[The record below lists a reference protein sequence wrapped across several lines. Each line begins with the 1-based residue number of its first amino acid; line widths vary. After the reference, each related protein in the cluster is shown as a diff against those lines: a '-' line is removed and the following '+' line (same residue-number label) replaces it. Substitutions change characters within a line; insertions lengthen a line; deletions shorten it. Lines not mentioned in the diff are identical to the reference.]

1 MKKLLKSALI
11 AGCVLLM
18 SSFAQAQT
26 KIGYV
31 NFQQLVGQTPK
42 IKEIQTQINTY
53 QQQFVDILKSMN
65 TELQTKGAD
74 YEAKKATMTDAVR
87 TKTENE
93 LQDLQKRIQDYQGNA
108 SNQVQAKYDELT
120 KPLIDQLKAAINQV
134 AKEKGYTYVFDTSAS
149 EMLVAPDA
157 DNLMS
162 SVVAKLGLGA
172 PAARPAATS
181 PVKK

>member
-1 MKKLLKSALI
+1 MKKLFKSALI

-26 KIGYV
+26 KIGYI

-53 QQQFVDILKSMN
+53 QAQFVDILKGMN

-74 YEAKKATMTDAVR
+74 YEAKKGTMTDAVR

-93 LQDLQKRIQDYQGNA
+93 LQDLQKRIQDYQTNA
-108 SNQVQAKYDELT
+108 SNQVQQKYDELT
-120 KPLIDQLKAAINQV
+120 KPLVDQLKAAINQV
-134 AKEKGYTYVFDTSAS
+134 AKEKGYTYVFDTSANDL
-149 EMLVAPDA
+149 LVAPDA
-157 DNLMS
+157 DNLMA
-162 SVVAKLGLGA
+162 SVTAKLGLGA
-172 PAARPAATS
+172 VPTKPAAT
-181 PVKK
+181 PAKK